1 MSLITISQYAR
12 RHNRKPVSARTMA
25 ERGRFTTAVKLGK
38 TWFIDSDEP
47 YPDARRLDARST
59 GGRSEKPGS
68 WPAWEPA
75 PWTIPLHGG
84 EQWWLRDHTPNACLV
99 YATGLHAFGL
109 DRETDIDHE
118 LHAVTPPRLDAF
130 LFHQYGTEHKDSPYD
145 ITVSDLENTLDCM
158 RRCAGATGLL
168 TVLPDAAILYAD
180 ELGCMVL
187 ELRRRLLTVEYVRG
201 LLVSADHDAR
211 HGYEGENLTALACGW
226 AKLRCVTRLI
236 KTGRVRLDCTKQ
248 DIRQLQALL
257 EASRDIIEH
266 EYGEYRKA
274 SVAAWNEAAHCDRLR
289 PALTERQYRLTIRP
303 VLIRALEQ
311 AIRNA

>member
-1 MSLITISQYAR
+1 MSLITVSEYAR

-47 YPDARRLDARST
+47 YPDARRLDASST
-59 GGRSEKPGS
+59 VGRSGKPGS
-68 WPAWEPA
+68 IPVWEPA
-75 PWTIPLHGG
+75 PWTIPLHDC

-99 YATGLHAFGL
+99 YVTGLHAFGL
-109 DRETDIDHE
+109 DCESDIDHE
-118 LHAVTPPRLDAF
+118 LHAVTPPSLDAF
-130 LFHQYGTEHKDSPYD
+130 LFHQHGKEHRDSPYD
-145 ITVSDLENTLDCM
+145 IIVSDLEDTLNRM

-180 ELGCMVL
+180 DLGCMVL
-187 ELRRRLLTVEYVRG
+187 ELRRRLLTVEYVNG

-211 HGYEGENLTALACGW
+211 HGYEWENLTALACGW

-248 DIRQLQALL
+248 DIRQLQALR

-266 EYGEYRKA
+266 EYDEYRKA
-274 SVAAWNEAAHCDRLR
+274 SVAAWDEVTHCDRLC

-311 AIRNA
+311 AMHAA

>member
-1 MSLITISQYAR
+1 MSLITVSEYAR

-47 YPDARRLDARST
+47 YPDARRLDAKRT
-59 GGRSEKPGS
+59 VGRSEKPGS
-68 WPAWEPA
+68 GPAWEPA

-84 EQWWLRDHTPNACLV
+84 EQWWLRDHVPNACLV
-99 YATGLHAFGL
+99 YVTGLHAFGL
-109 DRETDIDHE
+109 DRESDLDHE
-118 LHAVTPPRLDAF
+118 LHAVTPPGLDAF
-130 LFHQYGTEHKDSPYD
+130 LFRQYGAERKDGPYD

-168 TVLPDAAILYAD
+168 TVLPDTAILYAD
-180 ELGCMVL
+180 DLGCMVL
-187 ELRRRLLTVEYVRG
+187 ELRRRLLTAEYVRG
-201 LLVSADHDAR
+201 LLVSADRDAR
-211 HGYEGENLTALACGW
+211 RGYEEENLTEMARGW
-226 AKLRCVTRLI
+226 AKLRCVTRLLR
-236 KTGRVRLDCTKQ
+236 TGRVRLDCTKQ
-248 DIRQLQALL
+248 DIRQLQALR

-266 EYGEYRKA
+266 EYDEYRKA
-274 SVAAWNEAAHCDRLR
+274 SVAAWDEVTHCDRLC

-311 AIRNA
+311 AMHAA